1 MSAAASWLFNAPS
14 TCDQLDATFRNLDL
28 DRLPR
33 TCIFQPH
40 VHELRWQ
47 PIAARQ
53 VCAGHQLIVEVR
65 VLGRP
70 RASDFS
76 DDLPAGDRIP
86 DLRPDRAVLQMPERA
101 VLAITVVD
109 EDIVA
114 RYRMQGI
121 GKIQVPERST
131 VPGVG

>member
-1 MSAAASWLFNAPS
+1 MVGLLPS
-14 TCDQLDATFRNLDL
+14 PCDQLNAAFRHLDL

-33 TCIFQPH
+33 TSIFQPH

-47 PIAARQ
+47 PIAAHQ

-65 VLGRP
+65 VLGRS

-76 DDLPAGDRIP
+76 DDLSPRDRIA
-86 DLRPDRAVLQMPERA
+86 DLRQDRAVLQMPERA
-101 VLAITVVD
+101 VLAITVID

-114 RYRMQGI
+114 RDRMQGI
-121 GKIQVPERST
+121 GKIQVRT
-131 VPGVG
+131 VHSAGVG